1 MLELLERHCA
11 KIFERA
17 SLVPT
22 SDIRKLVSK
31 QDHRN
36 NGTTRNS
43 TRRILRGEFF
53 NAVSK
58 IILEKFLVT
67 NKFPPKISFNLVS
80 LERT

>member
-17 SLVPT
+17 SPT

-53 NAVSK
+53 NAVS
-58 IILEKFLVT
+58 LQDNFRKFLVT
-67 NKFPPKISFNLVS
+67 NKFPPKISSNLVS